1 MTRGSARE
9 RTGTKSVVWME
20 KMILWISIFS
30 PTSMDCVKSA
40 LCRWKLWHF
49 GHSRFWPDMPTERD
63 FGQIC
68 HLRKMGMRSWKCDV
82 EWITDD
88 RMWISFNFFGFG
100 TFSWLSGGKL
110 VKWSAALSRKWGFSV
125 WWRGDG
131 WWWQLERWR
140 KIWRFKHLRSGGLET
155 WELRHWR
162 YKVLLP
168 LADKAAAIKRN
179 IRLRSFLK
187 KKKTLLDVVMQTTPG
202 GWVLPI

>member
-1 MTRGSARE
+1 MKTLTLWTLKILARYANWE
-9 RTGTKSVVWME
+9 G
-20 KMILWISIFS
+20 
-30 PTSMDCVKSA
+30 
-40 LCRWKLWHF
+40 
-49 GHSRFWPDMPTERD
+49 FWPDMP
-63 FGQIC
+63 
-68 HLRKMGMRSWKCDV
+68 LRKMGMRNWKCDV

-88 RMWISFNFFGFG
+88 RMWISFYFFGSG
-100 TFSWLSGGKL
+100 TFSWFSGGKL
-110 VKWSAALSRKWGFSV
+110 VKWWALSRKWGFSV

-168 LADKAAAIKRN
+168 SADKAAVIKRN